1 MSDRLK
7 EIVEQVNATFAEN
20 NMEKFLSF
28 CADDIQW
35 TMVGHKSVK
44 GKDAIR
50 QWMKSMGDMEPP
62 KITVDSRIAEGD
74 SVVAQGNVTMQDKDG
89 KTAPHAFCDIYRFRD
104 EKIVELIAFVIK
116 TESKSEAGSGA

>member
-62 KITVDSRIAEGD
+62 KMALVQTLSIKQQEPKWSPNYTSRREHCFPDLWHPCSPLAD
-74 SVVAQGNVTMQDKDG
+74 A
-89 KTAPHAFCDIYRFRD
+89 CC
-104 EKIVELIAFVIK
+104 VELTFPDLLR
-116 TESKSEAGSGA
+116 